1 MIAPEIQVVHHEQ
14 RGVRVIVPQH
24 LKPLDQLVHNELA
37 AAPPF
42 LTAILTA
49 AEDPDVREWEMG
61 GNACVVEITGDR
73 VAVVN
78 EFSGQATELDRAVF
92 VDVLR
97 RVADVLAHPR

>member
-49 AEDPDVREWEMG
+49 TEDSEK
-61 GNACVVEITGDR
+61 
-73 VAVVN
+73 
-78 EFSGQATELDRAVF
+78 
-92 VDVLR
+92 
-97 RVADVLAHPR
+97 